1 MPPANR
7 SRAQQA
13 QALAE
18 FAIISTALVLLLGG
32 AIEFG
37 ILFGHKIEL
46 ANGARVGARWGAA
59 HSSAWSNAPSP
70 ASTTIEGQVLAAGG
84 TGQLTND
91 DAHIAIE
98 YFDLSGASPVL
109 CGRYSAALGLFVPQ
123 VGYTQAT
130 CVAPGQL
137 IRVTLTNPYPLL
149 TRTLGSSFGSAV
161 TIRGVSSMV
170 VMA

>member
-1 MPPANR
+1 MLPAHR
-7 SRAQQA
+7 SRAQLA

-18 FAIISTALVLLLGG
+18 FAIISTALVLMLGG

-59 HSSAWSNAPSP
+59 HSSAWSNAASP
-70 ASTTIEGQVLAAGG
+70 ASTTIEGQVRAAGG
-84 TGQLTND
+84 TSQLTND
-91 DAHIAIE
+91 DSHIAIE
-98 YFDLSGASPVL
+98 YFDLSGSPAVL
-109 CGRYSAALGLFVPQ
+109 CGRYSAATGLFLPQ
-123 VGYTQAT
+123 PGYTQAT

-137 IRVTLTNPYPLL
+137 VKVTLTSSYPLL